1 MKTRTNLVPPGTRM
15 SLGEYEA
22 LKAKKDKTDQ
32 DYCALQWFEESY
44 FNKSANLA
52 AEFRTN
58 QLPKLMDEY
67 ADYIE
72 SPAAV
77 QAIYAKV
84 NKLDYRKGDLVT
96 TGSWPHRDHTV
107 TVNGIDFEFHT
118 GTALNYSR
126 AECIFNTID
135 SVLHDSMDAEN
146 YTLEEFLEE
155 FGYVGYVGTGETALK
170 GIGTYRAMKE
180 ERKKALQI
188 WSENEIEIYC
198 KNVNL

>member
-1 MKTRTNLVPPGTRM
+1 MKTKIHLVPPGTRM
-15 SLGEYEA
+15 DLDEYNA
-22 LKAKKDKTDQ
+22 LKAKKDKTDR
-32 DYCALQWFEESY
+32 DYCTLQWFEESY

-52 AEFRTN
+52 SEFRTN

-84 NKLDYRKGDLVT
+84 NKLAYRKGDLVT
-96 TGSWPHRDHTV
+96 TDGWPHRNHTV
-107 TVNGIDFEFHT
+107 IVNGIDFEFHT
-118 GTALNYSR
+118 GTALNYSC

-146 YTLEEFLEE
+146 YTLEEFLEM
-155 FGYVGYVGTGETALK
+155 FGYVGQGSSGETALK
-170 GIGTYRAMKE
+170 GIGIYRATKE
-180 ERKKALQI
+180 QRKKALQI
-188 WSENEIEIYC
+188 WSADEIETYC
-198 KNVNL
+198 TNVNL